1 MRIDL
6 LGRAEASAVITLL
19 REIDRSLFD
28 GLPLDPSAL
37 AEQLAAVHRDRYWGV
52 WNGGQLQAI
61 FFLRGLD
68 AGYAAPA
75 FGVAV
80 APAAQG
86 RGLGHLALVFAEAW
100 SRGAGLPEI
109 MLTVGALNQ
118 RAIALYETQGFVHS
132 GERSAKGNLIYRKS
146 LRG

>member
-6 LGRAEASAVITLL
+6 LGRAEASAVTTLL

-28 GLPLDPSAL
+28 GLTLDPRAL
-37 AEQLAAVHRDRYWGV
+37 AEQFAAVHRDRYWGV
-52 WNGGQLQAI
+52 WEGNHLQAI

-80 APAAQG
+80 ASAAQG
-86 RGLGHLALVFAEAW
+86 RGLGRLALLFAETW

-132 GERSAKGNLIYRKS
+132 GERSTKGNLIYRKS
-146 LRG
+146 LRA